1 MMVLVF
7 LASIGYFRSNLLDHN
22 HFSGAVGE
30 DESDTVGDDEDPRP
44 SEAGQR
50 KPIKNLTLKTQDGKT
65 TKLTDF
71 KDRVVILTFWASDCA
86 PCLEELPTFAKLT
99 HEFGADKLAVVP
111 VNIEDEE
118 NLDMKFVETFWKK
131 NNIPFMTYFDTQ
143 QVNAQL
149 MDVQVIPT
157 NYILDKKGRIAF
169 ASFGY
174 NNWSSTKALELIKSL
189 VEETL

>member
-7 LASIGYFRSNLLDHN
+7 LASIGYFRSNLLDSS
-22 HFSGAVGE
+22 HFSNGE
-30 DESDTVGDDEDPRP
+30 EDIHTVGDDEDPRP
-44 SEAGQR
+44 SETAQR
-50 KPIKNLTLKTQDGKT
+50 KAIKNLTLKSEDGKT
-65 TKLTDF
+65 ANLSEF

-99 HEFGADKLAVVP
+99 KEFGADKLAVVP
-111 VNIEDEE
+111 VNIEDSES
-118 NLDMKFVETFWKK
+118 LDMKFVKTFWQK

-149 MDVQVIPT
+149 MDIQVIPT

-169 ASFGY
+169 SSFGY
-174 NNWSSTKALELIKSL
+174 NNWSSTKALDLIRSL
-189 VEETL
+189 VEETN